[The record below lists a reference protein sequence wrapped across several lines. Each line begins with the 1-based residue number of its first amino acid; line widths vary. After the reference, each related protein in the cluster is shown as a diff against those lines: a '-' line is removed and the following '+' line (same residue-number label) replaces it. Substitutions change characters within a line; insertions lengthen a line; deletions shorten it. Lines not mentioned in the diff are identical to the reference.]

1 MTDHVLLPG
10 KINRTALPDIYRA
23 GDLYALPSHVEPYG
37 LVLMEALA
45 CGTPAVAGH
54 VGGPPSYVPRTLR
67 DEGHAIL
74 VDPIKLTSDGEALP
88 DERAAYALSLADGM
102 QRILNM
108 NIGSAER
115 TRIAHAMKPL
125 SWSRLVE
132 SLAQIYD
139 RLLADRLSKL
149 DLRTVVS
156 GKRS

>member
-1 MTDHVLLPG
+1 
-10 KINRTALPDIYRA
+10 
-23 GDLYALPSHVEPYG
+23 
-37 LVLMEALA
+37 
-45 CGTPAVAGH
+45 
-54 VGGPPSYVPRTLR
+54 
-67 DEGHAIL
+67 
-74 VDPIKLTSDGEALP
+74 
-88 DERAAYALSLADGM
+88 M